1 MKPIVSNIFAQTS
14 SLKGGEEVRQL
25 LMGQSFR
32 LESIHS
38 YGQPSPEG
46 FWYDQPG
53 DEWVLLAC
61 GSARLEFEGEGM
73 NDLKPGDHL
82 LIPAHCRHRVVTV
95 SGDAVWLALHAD
107 ARLHSEK

>member
-73 NDLKPGDHL
+73 ITLISGDHL
-82 LIPAHCRHRVVTV
+82 MIRARCRHRVVRV
-95 SGDAVWLALHAD
+95 SDDAIWLALHVGD
-107 ARLHSEK
+107 ALHSMQ

>member
-1 MKPIVSNIFAQTS
+1 MKPIVRKLFAQTS
-14 SLKGGEEVRQL
+14 SFKGEEEVRPL
-25 LMGQSFR
+25 LIGQSFR

-53 DEWVLLAC
+53 DEWVMLAC
-61 GSARLEFEGEGM
+61 GSARLEFEGERI
-73 NDLKPGDHL
+73 DLKPGDHL
-82 LIPAHCRHRVVTV
+82 LIPAHCRHRVASV

-107 ARLHSEK
+107 ARLHSEA

>member
-1 MKPIVSNIFAQTS
+1 MNPIVRNLFAQAS
-14 SLKGGEEVRQL
+14 SPKEGEEVLPL
-25 LMGQSFR
+25 LKGQSFR
-32 LESIHS
+32 LETIHS

-46 FWYDQPG
+46 FWYEQPG
-53 DEWVLLAC
+53 DEWVLLAH
-61 GSARLEFEGEGM
+61 GSASLEFEGEGM

-107 ARLHSEK
+107 ARLHSET